1 MRLRNEFFI
10 VDNNISTPPHYI
22 PYGEP
27 FTKREENTQV
37 IGQLLA
43 NHLAFCIAPINHYDS
58 IEICLLSAEKVLHMQ
73 NLVVR

>member
-1 MRLRNEFFI
+1 MT
-10 VDNNISTPPHYI
+10 TPPHYI

-37 IGQLLA
+37 TGQLVNPLA
-43 NHLAFCIAPINHYDS
+43 ILLSGSKLPAVITPFSHVDCIDS
-58 IEICLLSAEKVLHMQ
+58 CLLSAREVLHMQ